1 MSEKKWKMVAL
12 SALIV
17 AAGAFVLAGVAVV
30 AATTDAEEVG
40 AEQVKLNRDAIEI
53 LAGQAEMMRGFVRE
67 AVDHD
72 AKLMDEMLPSS
83 GLFDEPFGFSPDVYP
98 KEKKE

>member
-1 MSEKKWKMVAL
+1 MSEKWKMVAL

-30 AATTDAEEVG
+30 AATTDADEVG

-53 LAGQAEMMRGFVRE
+53 LAGQAEMMRGFVWE
-67 AVDHD
+67 TVDHD
-72 AKLMDEMLPSS
+72 TKLMTKMLPPSC
-83 GLFDEPFGFSPDVYP
+83 LFDEPFGFSPDVYP